1 MLYIPFDELPS
12 SCSDYHVIELVY
24 SDQLF
29 QIGRHLSQDRS
40 LILRSPKHLFTYLS
54 RILKKSLATHGL
66 ELVLIDGRSLDSGAL
81 QGTRV
86 QRIVR
91 QLEDAVTSYSPEVVF
106 VLPYIDIL
114 TSARQGVSAEGR
126 EIFTMIHENPRIK
139 LLAFEDPEYPVPEIV
154 SQAFFTR
161 IHFIGTP
168 RKRLH
173 QVVTQAEARRF
184 SAKTLPIMELHRL
197 LGGQSPVQIR
207 RIMKYVAEQPE
218 ASDAEPK
225 RAADNLRIVRELTLS
240 GGHSVSPIDLESDIA
255 GYAEVKRVIR
265 EEILSLLDLSR
276 TAEDE
281 DRVTAIESLIPKGL
295 ILHGPPGT
303 GKTLFAQGIAHAI
316 QGTVLVVHGPE
327 LKSQFVGEGEANIR
341 RLFAQAREH
350 APAVVVFDELD
361 SIAGKRESSATGA
374 ESSRTMVNQLLTE
387 MDGFRPEDLVFVV
400 GTTNAPDLLD
410 PALLRPGRF
419 QLKIEV
425 PYPDQQERHDI
436 LKLWSEK
443 YSLGL
448 EEETI
453 AQMARWTSRTTREDT
468 PFAGDHL
475 RSLCQGLKRWTLRE
489 QKSAP
494 DWTAVQQ
501 WLRRTYLS
509 DRPVRAEAVTF
520 ADVAGYREVKDRLQR
535 EVLDVLR
542 VRGGEDNM
550 ETVALWDDVLPKG
563 IVLEGPPGT
572 GKTLL
577 ARALAGEWHATVEF
591 ISAPE
596 VFTKWVG
603 DSEERLRT
611 LFRRARSN
619 APTVVLIDEIDALAQ
634 DRAMTAAHA
643 SSRSILLQLMT
654 ELSEM
659 KARDRVLVIA
669 TTNSVGDIDPA
680 LLRPGRLGTPLN
692 IGYPD
697 ADDIGELIR
706 FYGERFAVPVNPI
719 VFEVLESAFLGPA
732 ERGTPHTPD
741 DIRAL
746 FQHLKRQILQEGDG
760 VLESAETL
768 TAWLASRSGMPTYG
782 PDLLRRVAIH
792 EAGHAM
798 ILILSDR
805 IDAIEELRMHAGT
818 GSLGYLKHRGNEA
831 PYWTES
837 DLYREI
843 SVSLGGRAAE
853 LLVFGEGSTGCAQD
867 LEQATDLARQMV
879 GRFGMG
885 PEPVPQGVFESGRID
900 PYYMATLHPQVA
912 GVLEAQAAH
921 VATMLEEHRP
931 ELEHLADLLLHEKRL
946 TRERILSWWKDG
958 SSHG

>member
-1 MLYIPFDELPS
+1 MLFVPLEELPS
-12 SCSDYHVIELVY
+12 SCGEYQVVELVY
-24 SDQLF
+24 SDQVF
-29 QIGRHLSQDRS
+29 QIARHLSQDRS
-40 LILRSPKHLFTYLS
+40 LILQSPKHLFTYLN
-54 RILKKSLATHGL
+54 RILRKSLQSHGL
-66 ELVLIDGRSLDSGAL
+66 EVVLVVGRNQDAGAL

-91 QLEDAVTSYSPEVVF
+91 QLEDAVSSYQPEVVF
-106 VLPYIDIL
+106 ILPYIDIL
-114 TSARQGVSAEGR
+114 TSARQGITAEGR
-126 EIFTMIHENPRIK
+126 EIFTLIHENPRIK

-154 SQAFFTR
+154 AQAFFTR
-161 IHFIGTP
+161 IHFTGTP

-173 QVVTQAEARRF
+173 QVITRAEARRF
-184 SAKTLPIMELHRL
+184 GTTVLPVMELHRL

-207 RIMKYVAEQPE
+207 RILTYIAEQPE
-218 ASDAEPK
+218 VNDSDPRQLEQ
-225 RAADNLRIVRELTLS
+225 NLRIVRELTLS
-240 GGHSVSPIDLESDIA
+240 GEHSVSPVDLDTDIA
-255 GYAEVKRVIR
+255 GYSEVKRIIR
-265 EEILSLLDLSR
+265 EEILALLEMSR
-276 TAEDE
+276 TAEEE
-281 DRVTAIESLIPKGL
+281 DHVTAIEGLIPKGM

-303 GKTLFAQGIAHAI
+303 GKTLFAQGIANAI
-316 QGTVLVVHGPE
+316 QGTVFIVHGPE

-361 SIAGKRESSATGA
+361 SIAGKRDSAGVGT

-387 MDGFRPEDLVFVV
+387 MDGFRPEELVFVV

-410 PALLRPGRF
+410 SALLRPGRF

-425 PYPDQQERHDI
+425 PYPDQQERQDI
-436 LKLWSEK
+436 LQLWNDK

-448 EEETI
+448 DEQTI
-453 AQMARWTSRTTREDT
+453 VQMARWTSRTTREDT

-475 RSLCQGLKRWTLRE
+475 RSLCQGLKRWALRE
-489 QKSAP
+489 QVPAP
-494 DWTAVQQ
+494 DWADVQR

-509 DRPVRAEAVTF
+509 DRPVRTEPVTF
-520 ADVAGYREVKDRLQR
+520 EDIAGYREIKNRLKR

-542 VRGGEDNM
+542 ARTGEDDM

-596 VFTKWVG
+596 VFSKWVG
-603 DSEERLRT
+603 DSEERIRA

-634 DRAMTAAHA
+634 DRSTNVGH
-643 SSRSILLQLMT
+643 SSGRSILLQLMT

-659 KARDRVLVIA
+659 KPRDRVLVVA
-669 TTNSVGDIDPA
+669 TTNTVSDIDQA
-680 LLRPGRLGTPLN
+680 LLRPGRLGTPWN

-706 FYGERFAVPVNPI
+706 FYSERFSIPVTAPN
-719 VFEVLESAFLGPA
+719 FEVLESAFLAPSGL
-732 ERGTPHTPD
+732 GIPHTPD
-741 DIRAL
+741 DIRSL
-746 FQHLKRQILQEGDG
+746 FQHLKRHLLQEGDA
-760 VLESAETL
+760 VLDSAEAL
-768 TAWLASRSGMPTYG
+768 SAWLASRSGMPVYG

-798 ILILSDR
+798 VLILSDR
-805 IDAIEELRMHAGT
+805 IDTIEELRLHAGS
-818 GSLGYLKHRGNEA
+818 GSLGYLKHCGNDA

-843 SVSLGGRAAE
+843 AVSLGGRGAE
-853 LLVFGEGSTGCAQD
+853 LIVFGEGSTGCAQD
-867 LEQATDLARQMV
+867 LEHATDLARQMV

-885 PEPVPQGVFESGRID
+885 PEPIPQGVFDGGRID
-900 PYYMATLHPQVA
+900 PYYLASLQPQV
-912 GVLEAQAAH
+912 GGILTAQADQ
-921 VATMLEEHRP
+921 VASLLEQHRGA
-931 ELEHLADLLLHEKRL
+931 LERLADLLLLEKRVS
-946 TRERILSWWKDG
+946 REKILSWWNNG
-958 SSHG
+958 SVHG

>member
-1 MLYIPFDELPS
+1 MLYVPFDQLPT
-12 SCSDYHVIELVY
+12 SCGDYQVIELVY
-24 SDQLF
+24 GDQLF
-29 QIGRHLSQDRS
+29 QIGRHLTQDRS
-40 LILRSPKHLFTYLS
+40 LILRSPKHMFTYLS
-54 RILKKSLATHGL
+54 RVLRKNLETYGL
-66 ELVLIDGRSLDSGAL
+66 ELVFIDGRAQDGSML

-91 QLEDAVTSYSPEVVF
+91 QLEDAVSSYNPEVVF
-106 VLPYIDIL
+106 ILPYVDIL
-114 TSARQGVSAEGR
+114 TSARHGVSGEGR
-126 EIFTMIHENPRIK
+126 EIFTLIHENPRIK
-139 LLAFEDPEYPVPEIV
+139 LLAFEDPEYPVPDIV

-161 IHFIGTP
+161 IHFTGTP
-168 RKRLH
+168 RKHLH
-173 QVVTQAEARRF
+173 NVITLSEARRF
-184 SAKTLPIMELHRL
+184 GTKTLPVMELHRL

-218 ASDAEPK
+218 VSHADPIGIT
-225 RAADNLRIVRELTLS
+225 DNLRIVRELTLS

-255 GYAEVKRVIR
+255 GYGEVKRVIR
-265 EEILSLLDLSR
+265 EEILSLLELSR

-281 DRVTAIESLIPKGL
+281 GRVSAIESLIPKGL
-295 ILHGPPGT
+295 IFHGPPGT

-350 APAVVVFDELD
+350 APTVVVFDELD
-361 SIAGKRESSATGA
+361 SIAGKRESSATGN

-425 PYPDQQERHDI
+425 PYPDQQERHEI
-436 LKLWSEK
+436 LQLWSNK
-443 YSLGL
+443 YSLGIDEATVEQL
-448 EEETI
+448 
-453 AQMARWTSRTTREDT
+453 ARWTSRTTREDT

-475 RSLCQGLKRWTLRE
+475 RSLCQGLKRWTLRD
-489 QKSAP
+489 QRPTP
-494 DWTAVQQ
+494 DWTEVQK
-501 WLRRTYLS
+501 WLRQTYLS
-509 DRPVRAEAVTF
+509 DRPVRTEVVTF
-520 ADVAGYREVKDRLQR
+520 ADIAGYGEVKDRLRR

-542 VRGGEDNM
+542 VRSTEDDMN
-550 ETVALWDDVLPKG
+550 TVALWDEVLPKG
-563 IVLEGPPGT
+563 LVLEGPPGT

-577 ARALAGEWHATVEF
+577 ARALAGEWGATVEF

-596 VFTKWVG
+596 IFTKWVG
-603 DSEERLRT
+603 DSEERIRA

-619 APTVVLIDEIDALAQ
+619 APTVVIFDEIDALAR
-634 DRAMTAAHA
+634 DRSMTAAHA
-643 SSRSILLQLMT
+643 SNRSILLQLMT

-659 KARDRVLVIA
+659 KARDRVLVVA
-669 TTNSVGDIDPA
+669 TTNNVSDIDPA
-680 LLRPGRLGTPLN
+680 ILRPGRLGSPLN

-706 FYGERFAVPVNPI
+706 YYSERFSVVITPET
-719 VFEVLESAFLGPA
+719 FDVLEGTFLGPSD
-732 ERGTPHTPD
+732 RGSPHTPD
-741 DIRAL
+741 DIRSL
-746 FQHLKRQILQEGDG
+746 FQHLKRHVLQEGEE
-760 VLESAETL
+760 VLKSAETL
-768 TAWLASRSGMPTYG
+768 TAWLASRSGSPAYG
-782 PDLLRRVAIH
+782 PKLLHRVAIH

-798 ILILSDR
+798 ILILSDHLE
-805 IDAIEELRMHAGT
+805 AIEELRLHAGT

-831 PYWTES
+831 PYWTET

-843 SVSLGGRAAE
+843 AVSLGGRAAE
-853 LLVFGEGSTGCAQD
+853 LLIFGEGSTGCAQD
-867 LEQATDLARQMV
+867 LEHATGLARQMV

-885 PEPVPQGVFESGRID
+885 PEPVPQGVFESERID

-912 GVLEAQAAH
+912 QVLGKQAAL
-921 VATMLEEHRP
+921 VDSMLAEHRS
-931 ELEHLADLLLHEKRL
+931 ELEGLAEILLNEKRV
-946 TRERILSWWKDG
+946 TRERIRLWWKDG
-958 SSHG
+958 STHG